1 MASNQRTRGLDKS
14 TRNTLSALDWVLQQD
29 DTARRR
35 DDEFTLIEYIAAMK
49 ANGVELPERTA
60 YKKLDDMVRCGKLK
74 KRKLSANGCFRNVYS
89 KAQ

>member
-1 MASNQRTRGLDKS
+1 MKTIGKKESVM
-14 TRNTLSALDWVLQQD
+14 SALDWVLQQD

-35 DDEFTLIEYIAAMK
+35 DDEFTLAEYVAAMK
-49 ANGVELPERTA
+49 ANGVDLPERTA
-60 YKKLDDMVRCGKLK
+60 HNRLEKMVKSDKLK

>member
-1 MASNQRTRGLDKS
+1 MKTIGKKESVM
-14 TRNTLSALDWVLQQD
+14 SALDWVLQQD

-35 DDEFTLIEYIAAMK
+35 EDEFTLAEYVEGMK
-49 ANGVELPERTA
+49 SNGVILPERTA
-60 YKKLDDMVRCGKLK
+60 HNRLEEMVKSGKLK

>member
-1 MASNQRTRGLDKS
+1 MKTIGKKESVM
-14 TRNTLSALDWVLQQD
+14 SALDWVLQQD

-35 DDEFTLIEYIAAMK
+35 EDEFTLAEYVEGMK
-49 ANGVELPERTA
+49 ANGVILPERTA
-60 YKKLDDMVRCGKLK
+60 YKKLDEMVRCGKLK

>member
-1 MASNQRTRGLDKS
+1 MKTIGKKESVM
-14 TRNTLSALDWVLQQD
+14 SALDWVLQQD

-60 YKKLDDMVRCGKLK
+60 HNRLEEMVKSGKLK

>member
-1 MASNQRTRGLDKS
+1 MKTIGKKESVM
-14 TRNTLSALDWVLQQD
+14 SALDWVLQQD

-35 DDEFTLIEYIAAMK
+35 DDEFTLQEYVAAMK
-49 ANGVELPERTA
+49 SNGVDLPERTA
-60 YKKLDDMVRCGKLK
+60 HNRLEKMVKSDKLK

>member
-1 MASNQRTRGLDKS
+1 M
-14 TRNTLSALDWVLQQD
+14 SALDWVLQQD

-49 ANGVELPERTA
+49 ANGVDLPERTA
-60 YKKLDDMVRCGKLK
+60 HNRLEEMVKSGKLK
-74 KRKLSANGCFRNVYS
+74 KRKLSANGCFRNLYS

>member
-1 MASNQRTRGLDKS
+1 MKTIGKKESVM
-14 TRNTLSALDWVLQQD
+14 SALDWVLQQD

-35 DDEFTLIEYIAAMK
+35 DDEFTLQEYVAAMK
-49 ANGVELPERTA
+49 ANGVDLPERTA
-60 YKKLDDMVRCGKLK
+60 HNRLEEMVKSGKLK